1 MAQQSS
7 NLFWQLDKL
16 IETMSARVRTNSV
29 ITVVALATGTTAY
42 IGILMAAW
50 FALVERSDAILA
62 SVVLASASA
71 LVTLALIVYRAYRD
85 RQRQKQQTVL
95 QSQLVSSLL
104 SVALAKTSQSNAVVA
119 PVAALIGWTMAK
131 QEQPRQG
138 VRRLS

>member
-29 ITVVALATGTTAY
+29 ITVLALATGTTAY

>member
-29 ITVVALATGTTAY
+29 ITVLALATGTTAY

-71 LVTLALIVYRAYRD
+71 LVTIALIVYRAYRD

>member
-42 IGILMAAW
+42 IGGLMAAW
-50 FALVERSDAILA
+50 FALVERSDAIVA
-62 SVVLASASA
+62 SVVLAAASA
-71 LVTLALIVYRAYRD
+71 LITLALVAYRAYRD
-85 RQRQKQQTVL
+85 RQRHKQQAVL

-119 PVAALIGWTMAK
+119 PVAALIGWAMAK
-131 QEQPRQG
+131 QNQPQQN

>member
-42 IGILMAAW
+42 IGGLMAAW
-50 FALVERSDAILA
+50 FALVERSDAIVA
-62 SVVLASASA
+62 SVVLAAASA
-71 LVTLALIVYRAYRD
+71 LITLALVAYRAYRD
-85 RQRQKQQTVL
+85 RQRHKQQAVL

-104 SVALAKTSQSNAVVA
+104 SVALTKTSQSNAVVA
-119 PVAALIGWTMAK
+119 PVAALIGWAMAK
-131 QEQPRQG
+131 QNQPQQN

>member
-1 MAQQSS
+1 MAQKSS